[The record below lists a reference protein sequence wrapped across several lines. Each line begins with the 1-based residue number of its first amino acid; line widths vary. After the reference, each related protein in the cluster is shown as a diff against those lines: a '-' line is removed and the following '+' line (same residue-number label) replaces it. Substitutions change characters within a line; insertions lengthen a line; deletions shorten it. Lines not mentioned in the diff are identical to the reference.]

1 MYPCRTE
8 FDLGSVAE
16 HVVPL
21 IADSRQRVRYTA
33 LEATAVIAHALEP
46 GLLQE
51 TRSNYMQPLLA
62 PVQRWETENMSH
74 GVLLKVIQ
82 ARLSRK
88 KLPHINSD
96 GTVEPAVPFP
106 TNASRYVTSHL
117 YAVHRVMLP

>member
-1 MYPCRTE
+1 M
-8 FDLGSVAE
+8 
-16 HVVPL
+16 PL

-51 TRSNYMQPLLA
+51 TRSNYMQPLLT
-62 PVQRWETENMSH
+62 PVQRWETENMSP

-96 GTVEPAVPFP
+96 GMVEPAVPFP
-106 TNASRYVTSHL
+106 TNASRYMVWCFL
-117 YAVHRVMLP
+117 R